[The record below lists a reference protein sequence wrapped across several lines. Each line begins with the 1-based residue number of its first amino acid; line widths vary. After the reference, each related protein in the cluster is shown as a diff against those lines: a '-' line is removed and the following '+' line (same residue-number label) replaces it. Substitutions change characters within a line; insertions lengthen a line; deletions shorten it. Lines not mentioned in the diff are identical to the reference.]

1 MTYRVLIAEDD
12 DQIAG
17 VLLDYLVRENFS
29 VQRVA
34 DGKDALRSI
43 LDDEPSV
50 VILDVGLPGMDGIEV
65 CRAARASS
73 TVPILMLTA
82 LSSEED
88 RLTGLNCGADD
99 YVCKPFSPR
108 EIVARVHAMLR
119 RADPSLKVARPAQA
133 GFIIGDAGDR
143 VLYDGQPVPFTRI
156 EERLFRAMA
165 TAPRR
170 VFTREAL
177 INATSVELRDIG
189 DRAIDTHIKNLR
201 RKLKQLAPDRG
212 FIHAMYGVGYYF
224 EDKAESSAQRS

>member
-17 VLLDYLVRENFS
+17 VLSDYLVREQFD
-29 VQRVA
+29 VQRVS
-34 DGKDALRSI
+34 DGREALRII

-50 VILDVGLPGMDGIEV
+50 VILDVTLPGMDGIAV
-65 CRAARASS
+65 CRTARHSS
-73 TVPILMLTA
+73 SVPILMLTA

-88 RLTGLNCGADD
+88 RLNGLNSGADD

-108 EIVARVHAMLR
+108 EIVARVHALLR
-119 RADPSLKVARPAQA
+119 RADPSLKVKPVQT
-133 GFIIGDAGDR
+133 GFVIGNASER
-143 VLYDGQPVPFTRI
+143 VLFDGQPVPFTRI
-156 EERLFRAMA
+156 EERLFRTMAAM
-165 TAPRR
+165 PRR

-177 INATSVELRDIG
+177 INAMSVEMRDIG

-224 EDKAESSAQRS
+224 EEKAESSSQQG

>member
-1 MTYRVLIAEDD
+1 MSYRVLIAEDD

-17 VLLDYLVRENFS
+17 VLSDYLVREGFA
-29 VQRVA
+29 VQRVV
-34 DGKDALRSI
+34 DGRDALRII

-50 VILDVGLPGMDGIEV
+50 VILDVTLPGMDGISV
-65 CRAARASS
+65 CRTVRHSS

-88 RLTGLNCGADD
+88 RLNGLNSGADD

-108 EIVARVHAMLR
+108 EIVARVHALLR
-119 RADPSLKVARPAQA
+119 RADPSLKVKPAQT
-133 GFIIGDAGDR
+133 GFVIGGANEL
-143 VLYDGQPVPFTRI
+143 VLFDGQPVPFTRI
-156 EERLFRAMA
+156 EERLFRTMA
-165 TAPRR
+165 ATPRR

-177 INATSVELRDIG
+177 INAMGGVEMRDIG
-189 DRAIDTHIKNLR
+189 DRAIDTHVKNLR

-224 EDKAESSAQRS
+224 EEKAESSSQRG

>member
-17 VLLDYLVRENFS
+17 VLSDYLVRDGFG

-34 DGKDALRSI
+34 DGREALRMI

-50 VILDVGLPGMDGIEV
+50 VILDVTLPGMDGIAV
-65 CRAARASS
+65 CRTVRHSS

-88 RLTGLNCGADD
+88 RLNGLNSGADD

-108 EIVARVHAMLR
+108 EIVARVHALLR
-119 RADPSLKVARPAQA
+119 RADPALKVKPVHT
-133 GFIIGDAGDR
+133 GFVIGSAHER
-143 VLYDGQPVPFTRI
+143 VLFDGQPVPFTRI
-156 EERLFRAMA
+156 EERLFRTMA
-165 TAPRR
+165 AAPRR

-177 INATSVELRDIG
+177 INAMSAEMRDIG
-189 DRAIDTHIKNLR
+189 DRAIDTHVKNLR
-201 RKLKQLAPDRG
+201 RKLKSLAPDRG

-224 EDKAESSAQRS
+224 EEKAESSSLRS